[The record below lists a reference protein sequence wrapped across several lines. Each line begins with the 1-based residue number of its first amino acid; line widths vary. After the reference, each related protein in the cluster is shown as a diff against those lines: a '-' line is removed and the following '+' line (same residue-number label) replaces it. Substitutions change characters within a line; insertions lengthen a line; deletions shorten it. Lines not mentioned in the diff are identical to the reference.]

1 MKCLISLL
9 LLIVLTCSC
18 TSPDYLTAKRRQLT
32 ATYQNT
38 TLPMPERVAAFDAL
52 LATFASGARESTI
65 DQYIVSETKSR
76 VTPYE
81 DKIHIF
87 SLHMYAPD
95 GTDRWITLKDNRVL

>member
-1 MKCLISLL
+1 MKLALFLL
-9 LLIVLTCSC
+9 LLVLLTTAC
-18 TSPDYLTAKRRQLT
+18 TSPDYLTAKRRHLT

-38 TLPMPERVAAFDAL
+38 ALPMPERVTAFDAL
-52 LATFASGARESTI
+52 LATFLSGARESTI

-95 GTDRWITLKDNRVL
+95 GTDRYKTLKDNRVL